1 MGPDVGTSMRL
12 GTEVIRHREVGL
24 YFSVLARGARIQFV
38 IFHLGMLCS
47 GIKSSLSFSNHQ
59 TVAVLVG
66 RNDLTRER
74 ERISF
79 GPFLMSAF
87 WHLADIALMPTNVRF
102 WGKADIAAVSQNARF

>member
-1 MGPDVGTSMRL
+1 LGPDVGTSMRL

-38 IFHLGMLCS
+38 VFHLGMLCS

-74 ERISF
+74 KRISF

-87 WHLADIALMPTNVRF
+87 WHLADIALMPTNVRI
-102 WGKADIAAVSQNARF
+102 WG